1 MVTFVIPTLWKSD
14 RIYSTIDAVRHSN
27 IEGIELIIIDNAN
40 SDFKSDSDKVR
51 VIKLD
56 DNIFVNPAWN
66 IGVSIALNEYVC
78 LLNDDVELNISVLI
92 NSFINSINNIPGF
105 SKDFG
110 MLAYESGKHLSSEI
124 NTDGQ
129 ILPLR
134 ELELKGTGFGQLM
147 LFHKNN
153 YCKIPEHFKVYFGD
167 DLLHYYIDHLKQLKI
182 YYMEGLHMCGEISKS
197 SKEVEYLMQEES
209 KFWKQ
214 SLNDLYN
221 NYHNKEN

>member
-14 RIYSTIDAVRHSN
+14 RIYSTIDAVRHSD
-27 IEGIELIIIDNAN
+27 IEGIELVIIDNAN
-40 SDFKSDSDKVR
+40 SDFESDSDKIR

-78 LLNDDVELNISVLI
+78 LLNDDIEINISVVV
-92 NSFINSINNIPGF
+92 NSFMNAINNIPDF

-110 MLAYESGKHLSSEI
+110 ILAYESGKDLSSEI
-124 NTDGQ
+124 NTNNEL
-129 ILPLR
+129 LPLV
-134 ELELKGTGFGQLM
+134 EQVMKGNGFGQLM
-147 LFHKNN
+147 LFHKRN

-167 DLLHYYIDHLKQLKI
+167 DLLHYYITHLKKLKA
-182 YYMEGLHMCGEISKS
+182 YYVQGLKVSGNLSVS
-197 SKEVEYLMQEES
+197 SSEVEHLMQEEL

-214 SLNDLYN
+214 SVEDLYN
-221 NYHNKEN
+221 NYYKLD